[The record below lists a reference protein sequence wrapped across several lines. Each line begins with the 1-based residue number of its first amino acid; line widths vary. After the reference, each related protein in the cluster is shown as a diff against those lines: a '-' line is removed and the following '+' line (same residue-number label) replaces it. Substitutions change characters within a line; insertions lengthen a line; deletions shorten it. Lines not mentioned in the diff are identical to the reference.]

1 MGKVVTLGEIMMRL
15 STNQG
20 ERLAHAQQLEVCY
33 GGGEAN
39 VAVSLANYGHE
50 VAFASKVPNSA
61 LGQSVKKFLNSYG
74 VSTTHLLFGG
84 QRLGLYYMEAGVGKR
99 SANVIYDR
107 VGSSFGNM
115 KKIEWDL
122 DALFEGVDL
131 FHISGITSAL
141 SKEWKKLT
149 MDLIKTAKKAGV
161 KISFDINY
169 RSKLWSLEEAR
180 EIIKLILP
188 YVDYCSAGDMDARYL
203 LNISEYSENKD
214 IKNEMIYYYQEMQK
228 LFPNIE
234 VFYSTKRI
242 IHSATENDLTGNL
255 WIDKKYY
262 ESDCH
267 NINPI
272 IDRIGGGDAFSGGI
286 LHGLL
291 CQNDPQTIINFAAA
305 ASALK
310 HTVQGDCNQFSVS
323 EVNSFLETGS
333 GKINR

>member
-15 STNQG
+15 STNPG
-20 ERLAHAQQLEVCY
+20 KRLSHAQQFEVCY

-39 VAVSLANYGHE
+39 VAISLANYGHE
-50 VAFASKVPNSA
+50 VSFASKVPNND
-61 LGQSVKKFLNSYG
+61 LGQSVKKFLNGYG
-74 VSTTHLLFGG
+74 VSTSQLLFGG

-107 VGSSFGNM
+107 VGSSFGDM
-115 KKIEWDL
+115 KKIEWNINT
-122 DALFEGVDL
+122 LFEDVDL

-141 SKEWKKLT
+141 SKEWKNLT
-149 MDLIKTAKKAGV
+149 IDLIKMAKKAGV

-169 RSKLWSLEEAR
+169 RSKMWSLEEAR
-180 EIIKLILP
+180 ETIKLILP
-188 YVDYCSAGDMDARYL
+188 YVDYCSAGDMDARYI
-203 LNISEYSENKD
+203 LNISKYSGD
-214 IKNEMIYYYQEMQK
+214 IDDKNEMVYYYQEMQR

-242 IHSATENDLTGNL
+242 THSATENDLTGNI
-255 WIDKKYY
+255 WMGKHYY
-262 ESDCH
+262 ESNCH

-272 IDRIGGGDAFSGGI
+272 VDRIGGGDAFSGGV

-291 CQNDPQTIINFAAA
+291 CQYDPQMIIKFATA

-310 HTVQGDCNQFSVS
+310 HTVYGDCNQFSVS
-323 EVNSFLETGS
+323 EVNDFLETGI